1 VASSAGHPECPNRK
15 RRDALTAQWR
25 DWLGAWEE
33 YRFVADEIVEGR
45 GDAVLVIGKES
56 ARGKGSGIEVASRR
70 VTAVY
75 ELRAGR
81 IVRFKAYLDRAE
93 ALQAAGLSA

>member
-1 VASSAGHPECPNRK
+1 
-15 RRDALTAQWR
+15 
-25 DWLGAWEE
+25 
-33 YRFVADEIVEGR
+33 
-45 GDAVLVIGKES
+45 VIGKES